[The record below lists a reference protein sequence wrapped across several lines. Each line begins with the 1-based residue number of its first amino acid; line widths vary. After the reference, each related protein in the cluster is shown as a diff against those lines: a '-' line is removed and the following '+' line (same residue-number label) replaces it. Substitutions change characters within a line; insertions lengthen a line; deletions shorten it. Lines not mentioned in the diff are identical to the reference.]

1 MVLAHLFLAF
11 MLYSFLGWLWETLLF
26 VFRDRRFVNRGFLY
40 GPFCPIYGS
49 GALICCL
56 ILYGRVENFALLFII
71 GAVLCSLLEYVT
83 HWALELLFHARWW
96 DYSSNSFNLRGRI
109 CLSSTLAF
117 GLCIALLVDYIHPFV
132 MASLN
137 SLPPATAYV
146 LAALLYT
153 ILVSDITLTIA
164 GLVGLRERLEALQST
179 IAEHMQK
186 GIDLTEEMRQA
197 LIEKLES
204 SQIYRERLAKLTLP
218 AFTSRLVRNFPELS
232 SERYREA
239 LEKVREKL
247 KKRP

>member
-1 MVLAHLFLAF
+1 MILAHIFLAF
-11 MLYSFLGWLWETLLF
+11 MIYSFLGWLWETVLF
-26 VFRDRRFVNRGFLY
+26 ILRDRRFVNRGFLF
-40 GPFCPIYGS
+40 GPFCPIYGT
-49 GALICCL
+49 GALVCCTL
-56 ILYGRVENFALLFII
+56 LYGRVENFALLFII
-71 GAVLCSLLEYVT
+71 GAFLCSLLEYIT

-96 DYSSNSFNLRGRI
+96 DYSSNKFNLKGRI

-117 GLCIALLVDYIHPFV
+117 GLCIALLIDYIHPFV
-132 MASLN
+132 MSKLGD
-137 SLPPATAYV
+137 LPQGTAYA
-146 LAALLYT
+146 LAAVLYT
-153 ILVSDITLTIA
+153 ILVADVTLTIT

-186 GIDLTEEMRQA
+186 GIDLTEEMRLA
-197 LIEKLES
+197 LVEKLES

-239 LEKVREKL
+239 LERVREKQ